1 MQVAGVVVAG
11 SNFAFARGTG
21 ALLLDHAGLSPLVLH
36 LGPEEAIYRQG
47 EPSSAV
53 FYLKTG
59 RAKVTVASAA
69 GREATIFLVAAGDF
83 VGEEAIIPSAHFRQ
97 GTATTITSCTV
108 LVIERDQM
116 IRAVHEGGS
125 VSAVLLS
132 FLVVRSLRVQA
143 DLVDLLCNS
152 SERRL
157 ARDPLVDGRD
167 CRSCCS
173 HHAASRHHPGNVGR
187 DRRHDKIAH

>member
-1 MQVAGVVVAG
+1 M
-11 SNFAFARGTG
+11 
-21 ALLLDHAGLSPLVLH
+21 
-36 LGPEEAIYRQG
+36 
-47 EPSSAV
+47 
-53 FYLKTG
+53 
-59 RAKVTVASAA
+59 ASAA

-125 VSAVLLS
+125 VSEVLLS

-157 ARDPLVDGRD
+157 ARALLLMAEIADPVAPITLLPVITQETLAEIVGTT
-167 CRSCCS
+167 RS
-173 HHAASRHHPGNVGR
+173 RINLFMNRFRKRGMIDYN
-187 DRRHDKIAH
+187 RRIRVHKLLLCKVLEE